1 MSKKNRKDLPQ
12 HPSRTMRAAKAAML
26 LLSLYFSCAMT
37 VLSGAGLIHNR
48 ESYGSALARTGLFMI
63 IAAALMTTG
72 AVLCLFRR
80 DLTGILSIA
89 ASVSGLVLCMAMLKK
104 LTGHADAK
112 GWTDKYT
119 LQPVSDM
126 YRSRVLP
133 CIIPVIMAVAI
144 AAIQLCSYEQRKRRS
159 TG

>member
-1 MSKKNRKDLPQ
+1 MSKKNRKYLPQ
-12 HPSRTMRAAKAAML
+12 RPSRAMRAAKAAML

-37 VLSGAGLIHNR
+37 ALSGAGLIHNR
-48 ESYGSALARTGLFMI
+48 GSYGSSLARTGLFMI
-63 IAAALMTTG
+63 IAAALMTAG

-80 DLTGILSIA
+80 KLPDILSVA

-104 LTGHADAK
+104 LTEHADAK

-119 LQPVSDM
+119 LLPVSDM

-133 CIIPVIMAVAI
+133 CIIPVIMAVTI
-144 AAIQLCSYEQRKRRS
+144 AAIQLCSYGQRKRRS
-159 TG
+159 AD